1 MQLSTVQPVFKLELN
16 HKVTPD
22 VVTIAKYDGTHPCLT
37 ASAGYDKII
46 IHHPHGGV
54 TSGRAQRSQAHSE
67 VSELNLSQAI
77 IALAAGPLRPD
88 TGRDM
93 LFIGSPTQIL
103 AYDVHDNTDLFF
115 KEAPDGV
122 NVIIAGFFGKHTE
135 TLAIIG
141 GNSSVQA
148 IDWQGNEVFWNV
160 VSGKVCAMITFDFDK
175 DGENELLIGC
185 DDSFI
190 RVLKNNQFIAEI
202 AETGPILCLS
212 PVNEVRFAY
221 GLANGTIG
229 IYEEGIRLWRVKSK
243 QNALALQW
251 SGETLA
257 CCWSNG
263 RIDWREGNTGR
274 VLRRVQ
280 MRANAAAMLLADYR
294 SVGAPDLV
302 CVSDRGEV
310 LGYPPYQENTGF
322 NSASKNMASEED
334 RLAITEL
341 FNKKQALMVEL
352 QHYEANAASGSV
364 SLENLERPA
373 SAMPTNTRL
382 QVAVLHTVDEGCL
395 QLAVSTNNETIVRA
409 ALVLAEGIFETGET
423 FVRHPHPSKLRSLLH
438 VPLRPPRDVPVD
450 VHIKALIGYPDSEQF
465 HIFELTKQLPR
476 FAMYQLINKEVRNK
490 GSSYVT
496 FRITERVQRI
506 CIWVNQNFL
515 LDEELDLESEETKEL
530 HVNLLCLRDQSFLF
544 LDFGADGQVKF
555 STHDIRLA
563 GDLIQSLALFLNL
576 ADLQSIAQF
585 PEAEKKLREEMDHVS
600 QIGEIRSR
608 LAAET
613 AERAQLITALLP
625 AAQDAAAYD
634 LKEMLNRYKEVVM
647 LNEELL
653 TGCYIRRSTQEQAVT
668 ALKSLHTILQQ
679 AVRLRVGKYGKAVVA
694 ASRKAVQDNNI
705 EALIKIIQVGD
716 SSMI

>member
-16 HKVTPD
+16 HKVTPG

-46 IHHPHGGV
+46 IHHPHGGIV
-54 TSGRAQRSQAHSE
+54 SGRAQQSQAHGE
-67 VSELNLSQAI
+67 VSEMNLSQAV
-77 IALAAGPLRPD
+77 IALAAGPLKPD
-88 TGRDM
+88 TSRDM
-93 LFIGSPTQIL
+93 LLIGSPTQIL

-122 NVIIAGFFGKHTE
+122 NVIIAGSFGKYTE
-135 TLAIIG
+135 LLAIVG

-148 IDWQGNEVFWNV
+148 IDWEGNEVFWNV

-202 AETGPILCLS
+202 SETGPILCLS
-212 PVNEVRFAY
+212 PITEVRFAY

-263 RIDWREGNTGR
+263 RVDWREGTTGR

-310 LGYPPYQENTGF
+310 LGYPPYQEATGF
-322 NSASKNMASEED
+322 NAASKNVPSEED
-334 RLAITEL
+334 RIAITEL

-352 QHYEANAASGSV
+352 QHYEANAASGSA
-364 SLENLERPA
+364 SLESLERPA
-373 SAMPTNTRL
+373 TAMPTNTRL
-382 QVAVLHTVDEGCL
+382 QVAVMHAPDEGCI
-395 QLAVSTNNETIVRA
+395 QLAISTNNETIVRA
-409 ALVLAEGIFETGET
+409 ALVLAEGIFESGET
-423 FVRHPHPSKLRSLLH
+423 FARHPPPSQLRSLLH
-438 VPLRPPRDVPVD
+438 VPLKPPRDVPVD

-476 FAMYQLINKEVRNK
+476 FSMYLLVPNNLASK
-490 GSSYVT
+490 GNNYVT

-515 LDEELDLESEETKEL
+515 LDEELELENEETKEL
-530 HVNLLCLRDQSFLF
+530 HIHLICLRDQSHLH

-563 GDLIQSLALFLNL
+563 GDLIQSLGVYLNL
-576 ADLQSIAQF
+576 SDLQSVAQF
-585 PEAEKKLREEMDHVS
+585 PEAEKKLREEMEHVS
-600 QIGEIRSR
+600 QVGEMRSR

-625 AAQDAAAYD
+625 AAQDAASYD

-653 TGCYIRRSTQEQAVT
+653 TGCYIRRATQEQAVT
-668 ALKSLHTILQQ
+668 SLKSLHTILQQ
-679 AVRLRVGKYGKAVVA
+679 AARLRVGKYSKAVVA

-716 SSMI
+716 S

>member
-16 HKVTPD
+16 HKVTPGI
-22 VVTIAKYDGTHPCLT
+22 VVIAKFDGTHPCLT

-54 TSGRAQRSQAHSE
+54 VSGRAQRSQAHGE
-67 VSELNLSQAI
+67 VSELNLSQAV

-93 LFIGSPTQIL
+93 LLIGSPSQIL

-115 KEAPDGV
+115 RDSPDGV
-122 NVIIAGFFGKHTE
+122 NVIIVGSFGKYTE
-135 TLAIIG
+135 PLAIVG
-141 GNSSVQA
+141 GNSSVQGLN
-148 IDWQGNEVFWNV
+148 WQGTELFWNV

-185 DDSFI
+185 EDSYI
-190 RVLKNNQFIAEI
+190 RVLKNNQFIMEI
-202 AETGPILCLS
+202 AETGPVLCLT
-212 PVNEVRFAY
+212 PVTEIRFAY

-243 QNALALQW
+243 QNTVALQW
-251 SGETLA
+251 SRDTLA

-263 RIDWREGNTGR
+263 RVDWREGTTGR

-280 MRANAAAMLLADYR
+280 MRAGAAAMLLADYR

-310 LGYPPYQENTGF
+310 MGYPPYQENTGF
-322 NSASKNMASEED
+322 NATSKKLPSEED

-341 FNKKQALMVEL
+341 FNKKQALLVEL
-352 QHYEANAASGSV
+352 RHYEANAATGSM
-364 SLENLERPA
+364 SLETPERG
-373 SAMPTNTRL
+373 STAMPTNTRL
-382 QVAVLHTVDEGCL
+382 QVAVSASPEERCL
-395 QLAVSTNNETIVRA
+395 DLVISTNNETIVRA

-423 FVRHPHPSKLRSLLH
+423 LARHPPASQLRSMLQM
-438 VPLRPPRDVPVD
+438 PLKPPRDVPVD
-450 VHIKALIGYPDSEQF
+450 VHIKALVGYPDSEQF

-476 FAMYQLINKEVRNK
+476 FSMYTVAVPGTTTCKD
-490 GSSYVT
+490 SYVT

-506 CIWVNQNFL
+506 CIWINQNFL
-515 LDEELDLESEETKEL
+515 LEQDVTLESEDTKEL
-530 HVNLLCLRDQSFLF
+530 HLSLFCLRSQSQ
-544 LDFGADGQVKF
+544 LDMDFAADGQVKI
-555 STHDIRLA
+555 STPDIRLA
-563 GDLIQSLALFLNL
+563 GDLIQSLAVYLNL
-576 ADLQSIAQF
+576 SDLQSTAQF
-585 PEAEKKLREEMDHVS
+585 PEAEKKLRQEMEIAAQV
-600 QIGEIRSR
+600 GEMRSR

-625 AAQDAAAYD
+625 AAQDAAAFD
-634 LKEMLNRYKEVVM
+634 LKEMLNRYKEVIM

-653 TGCYIRRSTQEQAVT
+653 SGCHVRRSTQEQAVT
-668 ALKSLHTILQQ
+668 SLKNLHTILQQ
-679 AVRLRVGKYGKAVVA
+679 ASRLRVGKYSKAVVA
-694 ASRKAVQDNNI
+694 ASRKAVREDNV
-705 EALIKIIQVGD
+705 EALIKILQVGD
-716 SSMI
+716 S